1 MSGRYK
7 RGQERAKARSLSN
20 AAPDAILLPI
30 ALRDGSAHRGLLLP
44 RY

>member
-1 MSGRYK
+1 M
-7 RGQERAKARSLSN
+7 SN

-30 ALRDGSAHRGLLLP
+30 ALRDGSAHRSLLLT